1 MPRRKGGS
9 LAAVKD
15 YGSVRDILIPYRRV
29 STREQA
35 DSGAGLAAQFTTL
48 TAGLTMRGQTALHWD
63 AVDKGKS
70 GKNLNREHLTN
81 AIAAVRAGQAGG
93 IIVSKLDRLSRS
105 LLDFAT
111 LAAMAEKEGWN
122 IVALDLGVDFS
133 TPAGKLMAG
142 VLALFAEFE
151 RNVIRQRTRDGLAE
165 KRAAG
170 VVLGRPR
177 AVSDGLL
184 AAIIGMYQSDPN
196 YSSVARWLNE
206 CQTETPHGG
215 RQWYPSTVQK
225 IIRSADGRAFL
236 ERFEEA
242 A

>member
-1 MPRRKGGS
+1 MPRKKGGT
-9 LAAVKD
+9 AAFKNYD
-15 YGSVRDILIPYRRV
+15 SVRDLLIPYRRV

-35 DSGAGLAAQFTTL
+35 DSGAGLAAQYTVL
-48 TAGLTMRGQTALHWD
+48 NAGLTMRGQTALHWD

-70 GKNLNREHLTN
+70 GKNLDREHLQG
-81 AIAAVRAGQAGG
+81 ALAQIRAGEAGG
-93 IIVSKLDRLSRS
+93 IIVAKLDRLSRS

-111 LAAMAEKEGWN
+111 LAAQADAEGWN
-122 IVALDLGVDFS
+122 IIALDLGVDFS

-177 AVSDGLL
+177 AVSDEILV
-184 AAIIGMYQSDPN
+184 AILGMYQVEPN
-196 YSSVARWLNE
+196 YSAVARWLNE
-206 CQTETPHGG
+206 AQTATPHGG
-215 RQWYPSTVQK
+215 KQWYPSTVQK
-225 IIRSADGRAFL
+225 IVQAPYSRELL
-236 ERFEEA
+236 EQMEDVA
-242 A
+242 